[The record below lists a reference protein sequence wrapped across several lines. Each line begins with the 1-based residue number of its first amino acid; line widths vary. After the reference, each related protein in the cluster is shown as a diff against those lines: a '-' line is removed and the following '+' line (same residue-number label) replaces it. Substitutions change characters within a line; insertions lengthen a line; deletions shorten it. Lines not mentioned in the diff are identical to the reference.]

1 MRIKFTHAVHDRHV
15 EEVAGPKFHNG
26 CGHRDSEYVGTV
38 KTWPSGPSEPMEPVD
53 VYVHESDIGRSVA
66 NVCIRYGAEGHEYL
80 TPGSVLDFL
89 AAAAIND
96 KVSYYKEV
104 AALLLKRLDF
114 FCEIKERK

>member
-1 MRIKFTHAVHDRHV
+1 MHINFTHAVFDDHI
-15 EEVAGPKFHNG
+15 EELGKPSWPDG
-26 CGHRDSEYVGTV
+26 CGHKRSEWVGTV
-38 KTWPSGPSEPMEPVD
+38 KTWPSGSSEPMAVD
-53 VYVHESDIGRSVA
+53 VYVHEGDIGRSVA
-66 NVCIRYGAEGHEYL
+66 HVCIRYGAEGHEYL

-114 FCEIKERK
+114 FCEIKER